1 MVGIEVFKAP
11 EGLEEDL
18 VRFFG
23 RQECHPL
30 SELSDR
36 RETIENYIGAYVL
49 YYTGDHPLYACVSA
63 ANEGE
68 CCLPIYVGKAV
79 PKGARTG
86 QVEHEGR
93 TTASNNLY
101 GRLNEHRRS
110 IAQAE
115 NLRVE
120 DFRFRVAAMEI
131 NLVAWGEGVLI
142 GYFQPAW
149 NQIVSGF
156 GIHDPGGGRAQQR
169 RSVWDRLHPGR
180 TAANRLPVAEPV
192 DEGAYKGRI
201 DALCERMRRELGLS

>member
-1 MVGIEVFKAP
+1 MAEIEVFRTP
-11 EGLEEDL
+11 EGLAEDL

-30 SELSDR
+30 SDLRGR
-36 RETIENYIGAYVL
+36 RGTIERYIGSYVL
-49 YYTGDHPLYACVSA
+49 YYTGDHPLYECVSA

-68 CCLPIYVGKAV
+68 CRLPIYVGKAV

-110 IAQAE
+110 IEQAE

-142 GYFQPAW
+142 GHFQPAW

-156 GIHDPGGGRAQQR
+156 GIHDPGGGRAQQQ

-180 TAANRLPVAEPV
+180 TAARRLPVAGPV
-192 DEGAYKGRI
+192 DEDQYRERI
-201 DALCERMRRELGLS
+201 NALCQRMRDALGFP